1 MSRVNPALIAY
12 LNLPDVEDTDMKKS
26 DEVTRGLLGK
36 RKGKIEK
43 SSDKTPIERVA
54 IYAAAIRKARM
65 ELT

>member
-1 MSRVNPALIAY
+1 MSRVNPALTAY
-12 LNLPDVEDTDMKKS
+12 LNLPEVEDTDIKKS
-26 DEVTRGLLGK
+26 DSITRGLLGK

-43 SSDKTPIERVA
+43 ATDKTPIERVA

>member
-12 LNLPDVEDTDMKKS
+12 LNLPDVEDTHMKKS

-54 IYAAAIRKARM
+54 I
-65 ELT
+65 